1 MYERILV
8 PTVGGAESTRVLDH
22 ALALAEAT
30 DAELHALYVVGAGGT
45 YRDID
50 EAGVEWGPL
59 LQAVRRAGEAAIR
72 DIERRADDAGVEFVG
87 EVRDGTAVYREILDY
102 AAEHDIDLIVMGTH
116 GRRGIDR
123 WLIGS
128 VTERVVRT
136 AGAPVLTVRTAAP
149 SE

>member
-8 PTVGGAESTRVLDH
+8 PTVGGEESTRVVGH
-22 ALALAEAT
+22 ALALAEVT
-30 DAELHALYVVGAGGT
+30 DAELHALYVVGGGGT

-59 LQAVRRAGEAAIR
+59 LQAVRRAGETTIG
-72 DIERRADDAGVEFVG
+72 DIEHRADDAGVEFVG
-87 EVRDGTAVYREILDY
+87 EVRDGDAVYREILDY
-102 AAEHDIDLIVMGTH
+102 ADEHDIDLIVMGTH

-123 WLIGS
+123 WLLGS

-136 AGAPVLTVRTAAP
+136 AEMPVLTVRTAVP
-149 SE
+149 SD